1 MIKKPQKKK
10 NQENVTVKTEEKNIF
25 QKTNGEKKWTK
36 YLEIWLPIIIS
47 FIGIAISLYQFK
59 RTVKD
64 SQMEREIRV
73 KEGEPL
79 LVIQKSSFTYDT
91 TNFVFVPA
99 ITNIGKREA
108 KNVIMKCLILAG
120 DEMCNN
126 LKYVDSVSY
135 SAYNPITPGQSVEFI
150 TSEFDILDSAKKYF
164 IIKLTSNDILAA
176 EILEILDVE
185 NYDKSISHEYFF
197 IERHPEQKNNV
208 YKPQIFSLENELVS
222 KLKLNPIVS
231 SFLKN

>member
-91 TNFVFVPA
+91 TNLFLFQ
-99 ITNIGKREA
+99 
-108 KNVIMKCLILAG
+108 LL
-120 DEMCNN
+120 
-126 LKYVDSVSY
+126 
-135 SAYNPITPGQSVEFI
+135 PI
-150 TSEFDILDSAKKYF
+150 
-164 IIKLTSNDILAA
+164 
-176 EILEILDVE
+176 
-185 NYDKSISHEYFF
+185 
-197 IERHPEQKNNV
+197 
-208 YKPQIFSLENELVS
+208 
-222 KLKLNPIVS
+222 
-231 SFLKN
+231 